1 VSSKSAYLP
10 YALETKLDAAKI
22 VLSRHETQA
31 IQTYVACDIGL
42 KSDAGGGLVHEIRKR
57 GTLVFTWRLLSHEYS
72 QHRSRKAQMNNSVYQ
87 ARWLLG
93 SVFLLSFGVLAVGFV
108 S

>member
-1 VSSKSAYLP
+1 MLEGDWSTRSGNVERSS
-10 YALETKLDAAKI
+10 
-22 VLSRHETQA
+22 SRGDYCHTN
-31 IQTYVACDIGL
+31 T
-42 KSDAGGGLVHEIRKR
+42 
-57 GTLVFTWRLLSHEYS
+57 